1 MAQTT
6 GAMNGSAFT
15 LTMQTGGT
23 GAYTDIAGSSQ
34 AIEMPELE
42 RFTGEAYTP
51 DSDTGIV
58 VFGKQKPFD
67 LVVNIIYT
75 ESSAEGYHM
84 LYDAFVNKTLVSLK
98 WQPAGSGAGSDTF
111 TTNAARIYKMQLPN
125 GDAGTSDII
134 VCSVTLK
141 CTTVTRT
148 V

>member
-51 DSDTGIV
+51 DTDTGIV

-75 ESSAEGYHM
+75 ESASEGYHL
-84 LYDAFVNKTLVSLK
+84 LYDAFTAKSLVSLK
-98 WQPAGSGAGSDTF
+98 WAPSGSGAGADTF
-111 TTNAARIYKMQLPN
+111 TTNAARIYKMQLPA
-125 GDAGTSDII
+125 GDASNSDII

-148 V
+148 T

>member
-6 GAMNGSAFT
+6 GAMNGSVFT

-23 GAYTDIAGSSQ
+23 GAYSDIAGSSQ
-34 AIEMPELE
+34 SIEMPELE

-67 LVVNIIYT
+67 LVVNVIYT
-75 ESSAEGYHM
+75 EAASEAYH
-84 LYDAFVNKTLVSLK
+84 LVYDAFVNKTLISLK
-98 WQPAGSGAGSDTF
+98 WQPGGSTAGNDTF
-111 TTNAARIYKMQLPN
+111 TTNAARIYKLQLPN
-125 GDAGTSDII
+125 GDAATSDII
-134 VCSVTLK
+134 VCSFTMK

>member
-6 GAMNGSAFT
+6 GAMNGSVFT
-15 LTMQTGGT
+15 LTMQSGGT
-23 GAYTDIAGSSQ
+23 GAFTDIAGSSQ
-34 AIEMPELE
+34 SIEMPELE

-75 ESSAEGYHM
+75 ESASEGYH
-84 LYDAFVNKTLVSLK
+84 LLFDAFNAKTLVALK
-98 WQPAGSGAGSDTF
+98 WQPAGGVSGADTF
-111 TTNAARIYKMQLPN
+111 TTNPARIYKMQLPN
-125 GDAGTSDII
+125 GDASNSDII
-134 VCSVTLK
+134 VCSFTLK

>member
-6 GAMNGSAFT
+6 KAMNGSAFS
-15 LTMQTGGT
+15 LSMQTGGT
-23 GAYTDIAGSSQ
+23 GAYTDISGSSQ
-34 AIEMPELE
+34 SIEMPELE

-67 LVVNIIYT
+67 VVVNVIYT
-75 ESSAEGYHM
+75 EDVAESWS
-84 LYDAFVNKTLVSLK
+84 LLNAAFIAKTLVSIK
-98 WQPAGSGAGSDTF
+98 WQPAGSTAGNDAY

-125 GDAGTSDII
+125 GDAATSDVI
-134 VCSVTLK
+134 VCSFTLK
-141 CTTVTRT
+141 CTSITVT

>member
-34 AIEMPELE
+34 SIEMPELE

-75 ESSAEGYHM
+75 ESTSEGYHM
-84 LYDAFVNKTLVSLK
+84 LYDAFTNKTLVSLK
-98 WQPAGSGAGSDTF
+98 WQPSGSGAGADTF
-111 TTNAARIYKMQLPN
+111 STNAARIYKMQLPA
-125 GDAGTSDII
+125 GDASNSDII
-134 VCSVTLK
+134 ICSVTLK

>member
-6 GAMNGSAFT
+6 GAMNGSVFT

-23 GAYTDIAGSSQ
+23 GAYSDIAGSSQ

-51 DSDTGIV
+51 DADTGIV

-67 LVVNIIYT
+67 LVVNVIYT
-75 ESSAEGYHM
+75 ESASEAYH
-84 LYDAFVNKTLVSLK
+84 LVYDAFINKTLVSLK
-98 WQPAGSGAGSDTF
+98 WQPGGSTAGNDTF
-111 TTNAARIYKMQLPN
+111 TTNAARIYKLQLPN
-125 GDAGTSDII
+125 GDAATSDII
-134 VCSVTLK
+134 VCSFTMK